1 VFIVGWCS
9 FVVLPK
15 YKLVFEFKYKGSE
28 NESFDDTI
36 IDELIECNES
46 VTVDKE
52 EKIKDISIE
61 NFANMMTI
69 LNKAIMIDN
78 NSKWGVIFNYFK
90 KIDNG
95 AYITTDLN
103 ESDNKKLKEQNYNI
117 ILWEN

>member
-1 VFIVGWCS
+1 
-9 FVVLPK
+9 
-15 YKLVFEFKYKGSE
+15 
-28 NESFDDTI
+28 
-36 IDELIECNES
+36 
-46 VTVDKE
+46 
-52 EKIKDISIE
+52 
-61 NFANMMTI
+61 
-69 LNKAIMIDN
+69 MIDN